1 MNTGNAY
8 KPIRFLAILLLISVV
23 LSISSCYSKK
33 TIVKTEKI
41 VVDDPWF
48 NTEIIDFKLKTDP
61 QKRIDSLSHRLAG
74 ADDDYLVVISDGY
87 YNVKAWTDDIEY
99 KDWLIYVV
107 SIIDRT
113 TKLTVKT
120 VNIVNILGKWAYPT
134 NINYSDGNICVYAD
148 TYNPDTGIMM
158 NTEYEIDPVTEKVLN
173 TRAINNSA
181 NPTTQVASW
190 ILDSYYVGKY
200 RILPEQTFTET
211 GSYYVLR
218 IIEPDGTISEVEVKN
233 PDENIY
239 GIPTIIS
246 LTETTVLIPVAM
258 DRDYDFYKL
267 DLETNKL
274 SKADKDDYSWLD
286 VDQLRDLY
294 NSPDGKAY
302 TRTQN
307 GISRIDLA
315 NKKLDPILDF
325 DSCAVSRN
333 YTPNLKIVDCSDDKI
348 LLCGSYES
356 TNMFRSTF
364 IMDFVIVELTKA
376 AKNPHAG
383 KTILELYVHEGGIDG
398 TIADAIIKFNEN
410 NSKYFIQPTDRYN
423 KWDYMSYDNLRSND
437 DYATADLKASADL
450 SYELASDIANGVG
463 PDIILNASSLG
474 QLNNDNCLLD
484 LSPYLQDLDS
494 DKYYENIIDGARID
508 GKLYQLPV
516 CYTIEGIQ
524 TDPALAGKT
533 GIGFTPDEYKTF
545 LDETLNGKDI
555 IEDGQTHYFALLFN
569 NMMNTF
575 IKEGKADLTVP
586 EFTELAGFVK
596 ENVQPNSKMWDYND
610 EEEVDPEVLFNSSL
624 AATTNKA
631 YYCNCPGISGY
642 LVKRAR
648 VKNGTTILGLPSAD
662 GRGPMFGTKL
672 SVAVS
677 ATALNKEACIDF
689 VRMMLTDEIQ
699 TEFVLSDHFVLNRS
713 ALRQGLNEAIKYYN
727 SEEGQDDIYEY
738 SLGTYVSISTKFT
751 DEDIANLENIIL
763 SCSKADSVD
772 AAINMI
778 LIEEMPAYFAGQK
791 KLEQVIPIMQDRIQ
805 KVLDER
811 E

>member
-1 MNTGNAY
+1 MR
-8 KPIRFLAILLLISVV
+8 IRRIICIKTIAVILM
-23 LSISSCYSKK
+23 LSIALSIASCSSGNSRRNKVSADSTWYDAE
-33 TIVKTEKI
+33 V
-41 VVDDPWF
+41 
-48 NTEIIDFKLKTDP
+48 IDFKLETDP
-61 QKRIDSLSHRLAG
+61 QKHLDGLSHRLVG
-74 ADDDYLVVISDGY
+74 TDNDYLVILSDGAY
-87 YNVKAWTDDIEY
+87 HVKAWTDDIEY

-113 TKLTVKT
+113 TKQTVKT
-120 VNIVNILGKWAYPT
+120 IDFISILGKWAFPT
-134 NINYSDGNICVYAD
+134 NVNYIDGKILVYAD
-148 TYNPDTGIMM
+148 TYNPDTGISM
-158 NTEYEIDPVTEKVLN
+158 NMEYEIDPVTEKVLN
-173 TRAINNSA
+173 TRDISNSID
-181 NPTTQVASW
+181 PTTHIASL
-190 ILDSYYVGKY
+190 IQDSYNVGEY
-200 RILPEQTFTET
+200 RILPKQAFTDT

-218 IIEPDGTISEVEVKN
+218 IIEPDGTIAEVEVKD

-239 GIPTIIS
+239 EIPTIFP
-246 LTETTVLIPVAM
+246 LNETTVLIPAAM

-267 DLETNKL
+267 DLETNEL
-274 SKADKDDYSWLD
+274 SKADNGEYSWLD
-286 VDQLRDLY
+286 LDLLWGSY
-294 NSPDGKAY
+294 NSPNGKAY
-302 TRTQN
+302 TRTTD
-307 GISRIDLA
+307 GIVRIDLA

-325 DSCAVSRN
+325 DSSAVSRN
-333 YTPNLKIVDCSDDKI
+333 YTPNLEIVDCSDDQI

-356 TNMFRSTF
+356 TNMFKSTF
-364 IMDFVIVELTKA
+364 VHDFVIVELTKA

-410 NSKYFIQPTDRYN
+410 NSKYYIQPTDRYN

-437 DYATADLKASADL
+437 DYATADLKANADF

-524 TDPALAGKT
+524 TDPSLAGKT
-533 GIGFTPDEYKTF
+533 GIGFTPDEYKVF
-545 LDETLNGKDI
+545 LDETLNGTDI
-555 IEDGQTHYFALLFN
+555 IEDGQVHYFALLFN

-648 VKNGTTILGLPSAD
+648 VKNGTAILGLPSSD

-738 SLGTYVSISTKFT
+738 SLGIYVSISTKFT
-751 DEDIANLENIIL
+751 DEDIANLESIIL

-791 KLEQVIPIMQDRIQ
+791 KLDQVIPVMQDRIQ

-811 E
+811 K

>member
-1 MNTGNAY
+1 MNTGNIN
-8 KPIRFLAILLLISVV
+8 KFIRFLAIVLLLSIV
-23 LSISSCYSKK
+23 LSMASCYSEKA
-33 TIVKTEKI
+33 IVKTEKI
-41 VVDDPWF
+41 SADAPWY
-48 NTEIIDFKLKTDP
+48 NAEIIDFEFDADTN
-61 QKRIDSLSHRLAG
+61 KRLSRLNHSMAGIDDKFVAI
-74 ADDDYLVVISDGY
+74 ISDGAY
-87 YNVKAWTDDIEY
+87 HVKAWTDDVEY
-99 KDWLIYVV
+99 NDWLIKVV
-107 SIIDRT
+107 TIIDRT
-113 TKLTVKT
+113 TKQTVKT
-120 VNIVNILGKWAYPT
+120 IDIVDILGKWAYPT
-134 NINYSDGNICVYAD
+134 NVNYIDGKLWVYAD
-148 TYNPDTGIMM
+148 TYNPDTSISM
-158 NTEYEIDPVTEKVLN
+158 NIEYEIDPVTEIVLN
-173 TRAINNSA
+173 TKEINNSEDDTA
-181 NPTTQVASW
+181 NW
-190 ILDSYYVGKY
+190 ILDSYNVWRYK
-200 RILPEQTFTET
+200 ILPEQAITDT

-218 IIEPDGTISEVEVKN
+218 IIEPDGTIAEVEVKD

-239 GIPTIIS
+239 EIPTIFP
-246 LTETTVLIPVAM
+246 LNETTVLIPAAM
-258 DRDYDFYKL
+258 DRDYNFYKL
-267 DLETNKL
+267 DLETNEL
-274 SKADKDDYSWLD
+274 SKADNGEYSWLD
-286 VDQLRDLY
+286 VDQLADSY
-294 NSPDGKAY
+294 NSPNGSIY
-302 TRTQN
+302 TKTQN
-307 GISRIDLA
+307 GISRIDLE
-315 NKKLDPILDF
+315 NKKLETVLDF
-325 DSCAVSRN
+325 DSCAVNRN
-333 YTPNLKIVDCSDDKI
+333 YTTRLKIVDCNNDNI

-356 TNMFRSTF
+356 TNMFKSLF
-364 IMDFVIVELTKA
+364 VQDFVIVELTKA

-398 TIADAIIKFNEN
+398 TIADAIIKYNEN
-410 NSKYFIQPTDRYN
+410 NSKYYIQPTNRYN

-751 DEDIANLENIIL
+751 DEDIANMENIIL

-791 KLEQVIPIMQDRIQ
+791 KLDQVIPIMQDRIQ

-811 E
+811 K

>member
-1 MNTGNAY
+1 MNIDKHLRSIA
-8 KPIRFLAILLLISVV
+8 IILLLSIA
-23 LSISSCYSKK
+23 LSFTSCYSKVPTGK
-33 TIVKTEKI
+33 ADKMSS
-41 VVDDPWF
+41 DAPWY
-48 NTEIIDFKLKTDP
+48 NAEIIDFKIETNP
-61 QKRIDSLSHRLAG
+61 QKHLSGLSHRLAG
-74 ADDDYLVVISDGY
+74 TDNDYLVILSDGAY
-87 YNVKAWTDDIEY
+87 KVKAWTDDIEY

-113 TKLTVKT
+113 TKQKT
-120 VNIVNILGKWAYPT
+120 KSLDIVDILGEWSYPT
-134 NINYSDGNICVYAD
+134 NVNYIDGKLWVYAD
-148 TYNPDTGIMM
+148 TYNPDTNVLM
-158 NTEYEIDPVTEKVLN
+158 NTEYEIDPITEEVLN
-173 TRAINNSA
+173 TRDISNSID
-181 NPTTQVASW
+181 PTTHIASL
-190 ILDSYYVGKY
+190 IQDSYNVGEY
-200 RILPEQTFTET
+200 RILPKQAFTET
-211 GSYYVLR
+211 GYYYVLR
-218 IIEPDGTISEVEVKN
+218 IIEPDGTIAEVEVKD
-233 PDENIY
+233 PTENIY
-239 GIPTIIS
+239 NIPTIFP
-246 LTETTVLIPVAM
+246 LNETMVLIPAAM
-258 DRDYDFYKL
+258 DRDYIFYKL

-274 SKADKDDYSWLD
+274 SKADKEVYSWLD
-286 VDQLRDLY
+286 VDQLRGLY
-294 NSPDGKAY
+294 NSPDGKTY

-307 GISRIDLA
+307 GISRIDLE

-348 LLCGSYES
+348 LLCGTYES
-356 TNMFRSTF
+356 TNMFKSTF
-364 IMDFVIVELTKA
+364 VHDFVIVELTKA

-410 NSKYFIQPTDRYN
+410 NSKYYIQPTDRYN

-437 DYATADLKASADL
+437 DYATADLKANADF

-484 LSPYLQDLDS
+484 LSPYLQDLNS

-524 TDPALAGKT
+524 TDPSLAGKT
-533 GIGFTPDEYKTF
+533 GIGFTPEEYKTF

-575 IKEGKADLTVP
+575 IKDGKADLTVP

-648 VKNGTTILGLPSAD
+648 VKNGTAILGLPSSD

-677 ATALNKEACIDF
+677 ATALNKEACVDF

-699 TEFVLSDHFVLNRS
+699 TEFVMSDSFVLNRS

-751 DEDIANLENIIL
+751 DEDIANMENIIL

-791 KLEQVIPIMQDRIQ
+791 KLDQVIPVMQDRIQ

-811 E
+811 K

>member
-1 MNTGNAY
+1 
-8 KPIRFLAILLLISVV
+8 
-23 LSISSCYSKK
+23 
-33 TIVKTEKI
+33 
-41 VVDDPWF
+41 
-48 NTEIIDFKLKTDP
+48 
-61 QKRIDSLSHRLAG
+61 
-74 ADDDYLVVISDGY
+74 
-87 YNVKAWTDDIEY
+87 
-99 KDWLIYVV
+99 
-107 SIIDRT
+107 
-113 TKLTVKT
+113 
-120 VNIVNILGKWAYPT
+120 
-134 NINYSDGNICVYAD
+134 
-148 TYNPDTGIMM
+148 M

-173 TRAINNSA
+173 TREINNSEDDTA
-181 NPTTQVASW
+181 NW
-190 ILDSYYVGKY
+190 ILDSYNVGEY
-200 RILPEQTFTET
+200 RILPEQAITDT

-218 IIEPDGTISEVEVKN
+218 IIEPDGTIAEVEVKD

-239 GIPTIIS
+239 GIPTIFP
-246 LTETTVLIPVAM
+246 LNETTVLIPAAM
-258 DRDYDFYKL
+258 DRDYNFYKL
-267 DLETNKL
+267 DLETNEL
-274 SKADKDDYSWLD
+274 SKADNGEYSWLD
-286 VDQLRDLY
+286 LDLLWGSY
-294 NSPDGKAY
+294 NSPNGKAY
-302 TRTQN
+302 TRTTD
-307 GISRIDLA
+307 GIVRIDLA

-333 YTPNLKIVDCSDDKI
+333 YTPNLEIVDCSDDQI

-356 TNMFRSTF
+356 TNMFKSTF
-364 IMDFVIVELTKA
+364 VHDFVIVELTKA

-383 KTILELYVHEGGIDG
+383 KTILELYVYDGGIDG

-410 NSKYFIQPTDRYN
+410 NSKYYIQPTDRYN

-437 DYATADLKASADL
+437 DYATADLKANADF

-463 PDIILNASSLG
+463 PDIILNGSSLG
-474 QLNNDNCLLD
+474 QLNNDNCLVD
-484 LSPYLQDLDS
+484 LSPFLQELDS

-524 TDPALAGKT
+524 TDPSLAGKT
-533 GIGFTPDEYKTF
+533 GIGFTPDEYKVF
-545 LDETLNGKDI
+545 LDETLNGTDI
-555 IEDGQTHYFALLFN
+555 IEDGQVHYFALLFN

-610 EEEVDPEVLFNSSL
+610 EEEVDPEALFDSSL
-624 AATTNKA
+624 SAKNNKA

-648 VKNGTTILGLPSAD
+648 VKNGTTILGLPSSD

-677 ATALNKEACIDF
+677 TTALNKEACVDF

-699 TEFVLSDHFVLNRS
+699 TEFVLSDSFVLNKE

-751 DEDIANLENIIL
+751 DEDCANLENIIL

-791 KLEQVIPIMQDRIQ
+791 KLDQVIPVIQDRIQ

-811 E
+811 K

>member
-1 MNTGNAY
+1 MHT
-8 KPIRFLAILLLISVV
+8 
-23 LSISSCYSKK
+23 
-33 TIVKTEKI
+33 VKTEKYI
-41 VVDDPWF
+41 RSISIILLLSIAFSITSCFSKKPTGKTDKISADAPWYDA
-48 NTEIIDFKLKTDP
+48 EVIDFKLETNP

-99 KDWLIYVV
+99 KDWLIKVV
-107 SIIDRT
+107 TIIDRT
-113 TKLTVKT
+113 TKQTVKT

-134 NINYSDGNICVYAD
+134 NINYIDGNICVYAD

-173 TRAINNSA
+173 TREINNSQDDTA
-181 NPTTQVASW
+181 NW
-190 ILDSYYVGKY
+190 ILDSYNVGEY
-200 RILPEQTFTET
+200 RILPEQAFTENGT
-211 GSYYVLR
+211 YYVLR
-218 IIEPDGTISEVEVKN
+218 IVEPDGTIAEVEVKD
-233 PDENIY
+233 PAENIY
-239 GIPTIIS
+239 GIPTIFP
-246 LTETTVLIPVAM
+246 LNETTVLIPTAM
-258 DRDYDFYKL
+258 DRDYNFYKL
-267 DLETNKL
+267 DLETNEL
-274 SKADKDDYSWLD
+274 SKADKGEYSWLD
-286 VDQLRDLY
+286 LDLLWGSY
-294 NSPDGKAY
+294 NSPNGKAY
-302 TRTQN
+302 TRTTD
-307 GISRIDLA
+307 GIVRIDLE
-315 NKKLDPILDF
+315 NKKLEPVLDF

-333 YTPNLKIVDCSDDKI
+333 YTPSLEIVDCSDDKI
-348 LLCGSYES
+348 LLCGTYES
-356 TNMFRSTF
+356 TNMFKSTF
-364 IMDFVIVELTKA
+364 VHDFVIVELTKA

-410 NSKYFIQPTDRYN
+410 NSKYYIQPTDRYN
-423 KWDYMSYDNLRSND
+423 KSDYMSYDNLRSND
-437 DYATADLKASADL
+437 DYATADLKASADF
-450 SYELASDIANGVG
+450 SYELASDIANGTG

-494 DKYYENIIDGARID
+494 DKYFENIIDGARID

-524 TDPALAGKT
+524 TDPSLAGKT
-533 GIGFTPDEYKTF
+533 GIGFTTEEYKTF
-545 LDETLNGKDI
+545 LDETLNGTDI
-555 IEDGQTHYFALLFN
+555 IEDGQVHYFALLFN

-575 IKEGKADLTVP
+575 IKDGKADLTGP
-586 EFTELAGFVK
+586 EFAELAGYVK
-596 ENVQPNSKMWDYND
+596 DNVQPNSKMWDYND
-610 EEEVDPEVLFNSSL
+610 EEEIDPEVLFNSSL

-648 VKNGTTILGLPSAD
+648 VKNGTAILGLPSAD

-677 ATALNKEACIDF
+677 ATALNKEACVDF

-699 TEFVLSDHFVLNRS
+699 TEFVLGDNFVLNKE

-751 DEDIANLENIIL
+751 DEDIENIGNIIL

-778 LIEEMPAYFAGQK
+778 LVEEMPAYFAGQK
-791 KLEQVIPIMQDRIQ
+791 KLEQVIPVMQDRIQ

-811 E
+811 K

>member
-1 MNTGNAY
+1 MR
-8 KPIRFLAILLLISVV
+8 IRRIICIKTIAVV
-23 LSISSCYSKK
+23 LMISIALSIASCSSGNSRRNKVSADSTWYDAE
-33 TIVKTEKI
+33 V
-41 VVDDPWF
+41 
-48 NTEIIDFKLKTDP
+48 IDFEYDADTN
-61 QKRIDSLSHRLAG
+61 KRLSRLNHSMAGIDDKFVAI
-74 ADDDYLVVISDGY
+74 ISDGAY
-87 YNVKAWTDDIEY
+87 HVKAWTDDVEY
-99 KDWLIYVV
+99 NDWLIKVV
-107 SIIDRT
+107 TIIDRT
-113 TKLTVKT
+113 TKQTVKT
-120 VNIVNILGKWAYPT
+120 IDIVDILGKWAYPT
-134 NINYSDGNICVYAD
+134 NVNYIDGKLWVYAD
-148 TYNPDTGIMM
+148 TYNPDTSISM
-158 NTEYEIDPVTEKVLN
+158 NIEYEIDPVTEIVLN
-173 TRAINNSA
+173 TREINNSEDDTA
-181 NPTTQVASW
+181 NW
-190 ILDSYYVGKY
+190 ILDSYNVGRYK
-200 RILPEQTFTET
+200 ILPEQAITDT

-218 IIEPDGTISEVEVKN
+218 IIEPDGTIAEVEVKD

-239 GIPTIIS
+239 EIPTIFP
-246 LTETTVLIPVAM
+246 LNETTVLIPTAM
-258 DRDYDFYKL
+258 DRDYNFYKL
-267 DLETNKL
+267 DLETNEL
-274 SKADKDDYSWLD
+274 SKADNGEYSWLD
-286 VDQLRDLY
+286 VDQLADSY
-294 NSPDGKAY
+294 NSPNGSIY
-302 TRTQN
+302 TKTQN
-307 GISRIDLA
+307 GISRIDLE
-315 NKKLDPILDF
+315 NKKLEPVLSF
-325 DSCAVSRN
+325 DSCAVNRN
-333 YTPNLKIVDCSDDKI
+333 YTTRLKIVDCSEDNI

-410 NSKYFIQPTDRYN
+410 NSKYYIQPTDRYN

-437 DYATADLKASADL
+437 DYATADLKANADF

-484 LSPYLQDLDS
+484 LSPYLQDLNS

-524 TDPALAGKT
+524 TDPSLAGKT
-533 GIGFTPDEYKTF
+533 GIGFTPEEYKTF

-575 IKEGKADLTVP
+575 IKDGKADLTVP

-648 VKNGTTILGLPSAD
+648 VKNGTAILGLPSSD

-677 ATALNKEACIDF
+677 ATALNKEACVDF

-699 TEFVLSDHFVLNRS
+699 TEFVMSDSFVLNRS

-751 DEDIANLENIIL
+751 DEDIANMENIIL

-791 KLEQVIPIMQDRIQ
+791 KLDQVIPIMQDRIQ

-811 E
+811 K